1 MKPRSDT
8 YISRELQS
16 STADKKQLRIS
27 ISVSSDTADTKK
39 AGRAGKEIILN
50 HKTEVRRKKEKS
62 KFFLPSVISN
72 HVSF

>member
-1 MKPRSDT
+1 MKPRSGT

-16 STADKKQLRIS
+16 STAHKKQVRIS

-50 HKTEVRRKKEKS
+50 HKT
-62 KFFLPSVISN
+62 
-72 HVSF
+72 